1 MNYEKPALSI
11 SEQIALLLRRGMS
24 VEDEAYAR
32 HCLQFITYYRLRPY
46 WQPFEIVDAESGVC
60 VFLEGVSFE
69 DVLVLYVFDRQLRLL
84 VLDAVER
91 VEVAL
96 RGAWVQRMA
105 TAHGPHGYLEPNLYH
120 REDWHAKAIAKLDH
134 RFRNSQDNVFVRR
147 YRDRYASPEL
157 PPVWMAAELMS
168 FGQLANL
175 ISNLKLRADRKAIAD
190 LFGISESALVS
201 FVIHASFIRNIC
213 AHHERLWNAKFI
225 LTMTTRRLPLD
236 LQNAMQ
242 GADARKLHNTLVM
255 LDYLLA
261 VIAPK
266 TQWSRRVVDLID
278 GCPLADPSSMGFP
291 EDWRT
296 RPVWKV

>member
-11 SEQIALLLRRGMS
+11 SDQIALLMRRGMN
-24 VEDEAYAR
+24 VRDEAYAR

-46 WQPFEIVDAESGVC
+46 WQPFEVVDTESEVC
-60 VFLEGVSFE
+60 VFLEGTSLE

-84 VLDAVER
+84 VLDAIER

-105 TAHGPHGYLEPNLYH
+105 IAHGPHGYLEPALY
-120 REDWHAKAIAKLDH
+120 RRPDWHAKVIARLDY

-147 YRDRYASPEL
+147 YRDRYSSPEL

-168 FGQLANL
+168 LGQLSNL
-175 ISNLKLRADRKAIAD
+175 ISNLKFRADRKAIAGPFNID
-190 LFGISESALVS
+190 VSVLMSLILHVSAV
-201 FVIHASFIRNIC
+201 RNIC

-261 VIAPK
+261 AIAPK
-266 TQWSRRVVDLID
+266 TQWSRRVVDLVD

-291 EDWRT
+291 EDRRT